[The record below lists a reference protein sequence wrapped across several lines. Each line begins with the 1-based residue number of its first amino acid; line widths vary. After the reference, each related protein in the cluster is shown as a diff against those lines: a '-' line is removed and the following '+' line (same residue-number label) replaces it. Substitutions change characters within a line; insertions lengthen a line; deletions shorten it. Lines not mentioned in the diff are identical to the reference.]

1 MTEEE
6 SLVPAEQNVAVA
18 VIPSQ
23 AIEDVESP
31 KISTIS
37 VTFLGVTMLIYSF
50 VIGYFIYALWP
61 VPLALSEVQAMG
73 GDIKIPQWQK
83 VSYVFGNAVSFS
95 GEQRLLILVL
105 LAGAMGSF
113 IHAATSFSNYV
124 GEGKIDKK
132 WIWWY
137 ILRPIIGMA
146 VALTFYMIFRAGLF
160 GGMQIEALNIYGVFT
175 LAALSGLF
183 TDRATLKLEEI
194 FQSLFKPKDERAD
207 KLKSEKKDDFESEK
221 AQS

>member
-1 MTEEE
+1 MPEE

-18 VIPSQ
+18 VIQPQ
-23 AIEDVESP
+23 IIEDSESP
-31 KISTIS
+31 KISTVS
-37 VTFLGVTMLIYSF
+37 VTFLGITLLVSSF
-50 VIGYFIYALWP
+50 IIGYFMYALWP
-61 VPLALSEVQAMG
+61 VLENTSELIG
-73 GDIKIPQWQK
+73 TGKLPSWES
-83 VSYVFGNAVSFS
+83 VSYIFGQPYAFS
-95 GEQRLLILVL
+95 AEQRLLILVL

-160 GGMQIEALNIYGVFT
+160 AGMQIELLNIYGVLT

-207 KLKSEKKDDFESEK
+207 KLKATKKNDFEDPQ
-221 AQS
+221 AQA